1 MAETP
6 LRGKVAIVTGASAGI
21 GRAYA
26 LALADAGATV
36 IAAARRLGGSLAGK
50 LGTSKDE
57 ETNANT
63 LATLVKQSD
72 ALPGRIHAQ
81 MCDME
86 IESDIVRL
94 VDHTAV
100 NFGHIDV
107 LVNNAAMLA
116 RFDSLNIE
124 GEAWDRVMTT
134 NVRAPYI
141 VIREAAPH
149 MIKRKSGSIIN
160 ITAAVG
166 NMTPKTN
173 YPGFLAYGVSKAA
186 LNRLSYFMAHE
197 LKPHG
202 IAVNCLSP
210 GVVASESALRANPN
224 VATSGTHKPCT
235 PEVLG
240 PALLHLAQQSAETLT
255 GQILHTDEFQKTWP

>member
-1 MAETP
+1 VVEPA
-6 LRGKVAIVTGASAGI
+6 LKNKVAIVTGASAGI

-26 LALADAGATV
+26 LALASAGATV
-36 IAAARRLGGSLAGK
+36 VAAARRLGDDTDAV
-50 LGTSKDE
+50 D
-57 ETNANT
+57 ANT
-63 LATLVKQSD
+63 LATLVKQSESL
-72 ALPGRIHAQ
+72 AGQIHAEK
-81 MCDME
+81 CNVE
-86 IESDIVRL
+86 LEADIVRL
-94 VDHTAV
+94 VDNAV
-100 NFGHIDV
+100 KNFGRIDV

-116 RFDSLNIE
+116 RYDSFGID
-124 GEAWDRVMTT
+124 GAAWDRVMAT

-141 VIREAAPH
+141 AIREVAPH
-149 MIKRKSGSIIN
+149 MIRRKTGSIVN

-173 YPGFLAYGVSKAA
+173 YPGFLVYGVSKAA

-197 LKPHG
+197 LKLHG

-210 GVVASESALRANPN
+210 GVVASESALRSNPN

-240 PALLHLAQQSAETLT
+240 PALLCLAQQTAESLT
-255 GQILHTDEFQKTWP
+255 GQILHTDEFQKSWP

>member
-1 MAETP
+1 METHQ

-26 LALADAGATV
+26 LALAGAGATV
-36 IAAARRLGGSLAGK
+36 IAAARRLGDPSDAA
-50 LGTSKDE
+50 D
-57 ETNANT
+57 ANT
-63 LATLVKQSD
+63 LATLVRQSA

-81 MCDME
+81 QCDIE
-86 IESDIVRL
+86 IEADIVRL
-94 VDHTAV
+94 VDYAAT
-100 NFGHIDV
+100 FDRIDV
-107 LVNNAAMLA
+107 IVNNAAVLA
-116 RFDSLNIE
+116 KFDSLQIS
-124 GEAWDRVMTT
+124 GDAWDRVMAT
-134 NVRAPYI
+134 NVRAPY
-141 VIREAAPH
+141 VAIRQAAPH
-149 MIKRKSGSIIN
+149 MIKQKSGSIIN

-186 LNRLSYFMAHE
+186 LNRMSYFMANE

-210 GVVASESALRANPN
+210 GVVASESALRSNPA

-240 PALLHLAQQSAETLT
+240 PALLYLAQQSSETLT
-255 GQILHTDEFQKTWP
+255 GQILHTDEFQKTWPSQ